1 MDAPALFGCG
11 LSGARQGMSSR
22 AQRAMVAQGEK
33 TMNRQLLRLGF
44 GFVASA
50 FGSAP
55 AFAHHLMGGRT
66 PATFGEGILSGL
78 GHPVIGLDHLA
89 AVIAVGCLAA
99 AHRSA
104 SVLAV
109 AFVLAMIGGVALHLH
124 GTSVPGAEILV
135 ALTVLALGLLMVLHR
150 DMSAGAAVVLFAMV
164 GVIHG
169 YALGE
174 SIYGAERT
182 PLYAY
187 LVGLAIIQ
195 SVIALAAV
203 HVTRALVRGPSDL
216 ATVRL
221 VGAGIAGIGLAI
233 LMQQVIPGA

>member
-1 MDAPALFGCG
+1 M
-11 LSGARQGMSSR
+11 
-22 AQRAMVAQGEK
+22 K
-33 TMNRQLLRLGF
+33 RQLVRFGLGL
-44 GFVASA
+44 VASVI
-50 FGSAP
+50 GSAP
-55 AFAHHLMGGRT
+55 AFSHHVMGGRT

-109 AFVLAMIGGVALHLH
+109 VFVLAMTGGVALHLH
-124 GTSVPGAEILV
+124 GTAVPGAEILV
-135 ALTVLALGLLMVLHR
+135 ALTVLALGVLMVVR
-150 DMSAGAAVVLFAMV
+150 GNMPAGAAAVLFAMV

-182 PLYAY
+182 PLSAY
-187 LVGLAIIQ
+187 LIGLAVIQ
-195 SVIALAAV
+195 SVIALAAAY
-203 HVTRALVRGPSDL
+203 VTRALARGSPDL
-216 ATVRL
+216 SAVRL

-233 LMQQVIPGA
+233 LMQQIIPGA

>member
-1 MDAPALFGCG
+1 
-11 LSGARQGMSSR
+11 
-22 AQRAMVAQGEK
+22 
-33 TMNRQLLRLGF
+33 MNRQLVRLGL
-44 GFVASA
+44 GLVALASS
-50 FGSAP
+50 SAP
-55 AFAHHLMGGRT
+55 AFAHHVMGGRT

-104 SVLAV
+104 SALAV
-109 AFVLAMIGGVALHLH
+109 AFVLAMVGGVVLHLH

-135 ALTVLALGLLMVLHR
+135 ALTVLGLGVLMVLRR
-150 DMSAGAAVVLFAMV
+150 DMSAGTALVLFAIV

-187 LVGLAIIQ
+187 LIGLAVIQ
-195 SVIALAAV
+195 SVIALAAA
-203 HVTRALVRGPSDL
+203 HVTRSLVHRSPDL
-216 ATVRL
+216 SAVRL
-221 VGAGIAGIGLAI
+221 VGAGIAGIGFAI
-233 LMQQVIPGA
+233 LMQQIIPGA

>member
-1 MDAPALFGCG
+1 
-11 LSGARQGMSSR
+11 
-22 AQRAMVAQGEK
+22 MVVPGEK
-33 TMNRQLLRLGF
+33 AMNRQLVRLSSGL
-44 GFVASA
+44 VASA

-89 AVIAVGCLAA
+89 AVVAVGCLAA

-104 SVLAV
+104 SALAV
-109 AFVLAMIGGVALHLH
+109 AFVLTMMGGVALHLH
-124 GTSVPGAEILV
+124 GTSVPGAEMVV
-135 ALTVLALGLLMVLHR
+135 ALTVLVLGVLMVLHR
-150 DMSAGAAVVLFAMV
+150 DMSAGAAVVLFAIV

-187 LVGLAIIQ
+187 LIGLAVIQ
-195 SVIALAAV
+195 SAIALAAAR
-203 HVTRALVRGPSDL
+203 VTRSLARGSPDL
-216 ATVRL
+216 LAVRL
-221 VGAGIAGIGLAI
+221 VGAGIAGIGLAV
-233 LMQQVIPGA
+233 LMQQVMPGA

>member
-1 MDAPALFGCG
+1 M
-11 LSGARQGMSSR
+11 
-22 AQRAMVAQGEK
+22 
-33 TMNRQLLRLGF
+33 
-44 GFVASA
+44 
-50 FGSAP
+50 
-55 AFAHHLMGGRT
+55 

-104 SVLAV
+104 WALAV
-109 AFVLAMIGGVALHLH
+109 VFVLAMMGGVALHLQ
-124 GTSVPGAEILV
+124 GATVPGAEILV
-135 ALTVLALGLLMVLHR
+135 ALTVLALGALLVLRR
-150 DMSAGAAVVLFAMV
+150 DMSAGVAVVLFAMV

-187 LVGLAIIQ
+187 LIGLAVIQ

-203 HVTRALVRGPSDL
+203 YVTRSLARGSPDL
-216 ATVRL
+216 STVRL